1 VLAFF
6 EGQNRFHW
14 FCSMRRALH
23 RAPWAKLKV
32 TEMIESH
39 TLNKVAAIT
48 LSFWIAKIIA
58 TTLGETAGDFIAQT
72 LGLGYVVGFFV
83 TVVLLVAILA
93 AQIRANTY
101 HATLFWAAIVGTTTA
116 GTEISDMMDRTFGF
130 GYVLG
135 STLLFAGLALT
146 LAIWYYRKRSLSV
159 EPIVEKDSELLFWIA
174 VVFSNSLGTAFGDA
188 LIDPIGMSFVQGA
201 LVCSGVIA
209 VVLLLHYLTRIN
221 TVLLFWA
228 AFIFT
233 RPFGAT
239 FGNFLTKE
247 HARGG
252 LELGTLETSLVAT
265 VLLIAVV
272 FVASHISKLR
282 GYRTFRR
289 LDIGHAPGE

>member
-1 VLAFF
+1 
-6 EGQNRFHW
+6 
-14 FCSMRRALH
+14 
-23 RAPWAKLKV
+23 
-32 TEMIESH
+32 MIESR

-58 TTLGETAGDFIAQT
+58 TTLGETGGDFIAQT

-83 TVVLLVAILA
+83 TVVLLVGILVV
-93 AQIRANTY
+93 QIRANAY
-101 HATLFWAAIVGTTTA
+101 HPTLFWAAIVATTTA

-135 STLLFAGLALT
+135 SSVLFAGLAAT
-146 LAIWYYRKRSLSV
+146 LAIWYYRKRTLSV

-201 LVCSGVIA
+201 VVCSGVIG

-221 TVLLFWA
+221 SVLLFWA

-252 LELGTLETSLVAT
+252 LELGTLETSLVAMGLLVAV
-265 VLLIAVV
+265 VLLSSRI
-272 FVASHISKLR
+272 
-282 GYRTFRR
+282 RR
-289 LDIGHAPGE
+289 ARSLKPLNA